1 MDNKRF
7 YKKISTFFWFA
18 LATCPLWISFFMAI
32 FSYFGYE
39 LTTYNNTFN
48 NQFESVFYA
57 QFGVGTSFEDWVF
70 PFVYLPI
77 DNLIGLLGLQGS
89 TLALVMAWFI
99 QVYMLE
105 LLCDI
110 FTWVQRWIHN
120 FLSKW
125 GV

>member
-18 LATCPLWISFFMAI
+18 LATCPLWISFFMTI

-39 LTTYNNTFN
+39 LTSYTNCFN
-48 NQFESVFYA
+48 NQFESVLYS
-57 QFGVGTSFEDWVF
+57 QFGIGTSFEDWVF
-70 PFVYLPI
+70 PFVYTPI
-77 DNLIGLLGLQGS
+77 DTLIGYFGLPGS
-89 TLALVMAWFI
+89 LLALLMSWFI

>member
-18 LATCPLWISFFMAI
+18 LATMPLWIAFFCTI
-32 FSYFGYE
+32 FSYNTQIDNITQSQLYVRFLNTYQNLFGYG
-39 LTTYNNTFN
+39 TT
-48 NQFESVFYA
+48 FE
-57 QFGVGTSFEDWVF
+57 EWLF
-70 PFVYLPI
+70 PFVYTPI
-77 DNLIGLLGLQGS
+77 DNLIGLLGLEDS
-89 TLALVMAWFI
+89 SLALAISWFI

-105 LLCDI
+105 LLCDL

>member
-18 LATCPLWISFFMAI
+18 LATCPLWISFFMTI

-39 LTTYNNTFN
+39 LTVYNSSFN
-48 NQFESVFYA
+48 LQFSNVINA
-57 QFGVGTSFEDWVF
+57 QFGYGTSFESWLF
-70 PFVYLPI
+70 PFIYTPI
-77 DNLIGLLGLQGS
+77 ENIFTLLGLQES
-89 TLALVMAWFI
+89 ILAMCVTWFI

-110 FTWVQRWIHN
+110 FTWVQRWVHN